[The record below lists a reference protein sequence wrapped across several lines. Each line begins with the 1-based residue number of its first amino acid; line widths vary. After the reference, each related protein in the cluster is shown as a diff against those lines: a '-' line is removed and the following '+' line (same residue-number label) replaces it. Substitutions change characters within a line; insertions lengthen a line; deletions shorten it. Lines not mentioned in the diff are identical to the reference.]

1 MDSSRNFRYFV
12 IQIFDF
18 FLSQEAIQELH
29 IQIDKFEA
37 DIETLSVSLKKKKS
51 DKDVSLLN

>member
-1 MDSSRNFRYFV
+1 MDSSRNFRYFL

-18 FLSQEAIQELH
+18 LLSQEAIQELH